1 MSLEILLVP
10 LAIAATGGIAE
21 IMKKRVER
29 QSTFQYV
36 LIQTRMK
43 DEALLKKALQEW
55 DTQFRQI
62 GEGEQIQVDS
72 NSEAVFTVGEEG
84 RYLLVLPETEDQEKY
99 AKWIENL
106 EKSYTHYLQQEVYTR
121 LLERAEEQGMVLEKE
136 ELMQDD
142 SIQLTYVINQNK
154 V

>member
-21 IMKKRVER
+21 IIKKRVER

-62 GEGEQIQVDS
+62 EEGDQIQLDS
-72 NSEAVFTVGEEG
+72 DREAVFIVGEEG
-84 RYLLVLPETEDQEKY
+84 RYLLVLPETEEQEKY
-99 AKWIENL
+99 TKWIENL

-121 LLERAEEQGMVLEKE
+121 LRERAEEQGMILEKE